1 LKRRELK
8 ERLDRITD
16 MTDEEIAINA
26 NWIKEAA
33 AWSLVHLHS
42 LHKDNQSI
50 KRKAKKAY

>member
-1 LKRRELK
+1 MKRRELK